1 MLPLSPGQ
9 AEAMPFGMPGVVP
22 SMAQLS
28 SMDGAQM
35 MMAQASGLMPGFAPP
50 PTSSQGE
57 QHDLQ
62 AAPLD
67 ADACIVATGLI

>member
-9 AEAMPFGMPGVVP
+9 ADPMPFGMPGVVP

-50 PTSSQGE
+50 PTSSQG
-57 QHDLQ
+57 
-62 AAPLD
+62 
-67 ADACIVATGLI
+67 G